1 MLVSIFHWVAIH
13 SDTTDGL
20 GRLSHDCQWKT
31 HFFFRLPP
39 GACLC
44 NTLQPSSF
52 LLQAQIM
59 RLIFA
64 CNPTLLS
71 NTHHPSS
78 FLLQAYHEID
88 FFACNPTLLIL
99 HSPGRRMDKDLAT
112 FFFCFMKL
120 FSEAPLIVKSYKNTI
135 FFPGHGA
142 VVCEPN
148 TDQW

>member
-1 MLVSIFHWVAIH
+1 
-13 SDTTDGL
+13 
-20 GRLSHDCQWKT
+20 
-31 HFFFRLPP
+31 
-39 GACLC
+39 
-44 NTLQPSSF
+44 
-52 LLQAQIM
+52 M